1 MELRGEFEVHQ
12 IFDLG
17 ARMALFVD
25 GHQLLQNKKSR
36 RFNDL
41 VGSSSLLRS
50 SVVPLNRRCW
60 SKKKNAVGRA

>member
-25 GHQLLQNKKSR
+25 GHQLLQHKKS
-36 RFNDL
+36 L
-41 VGSSSLLRS
+41 GSMAWFAAHPCAMQGSC
-50 SVVPLNRRCW
+50 V
-60 SKKKNAVGRA
+60 